1 MLLSAYRPIP
11 QPADIRSGRRVTSS
25 KGGIRAKAEIFVDGN
40 HEPSLA
46 EVMAD
51 PIVHRLMARDG
62 VGLDSLNSLIDQV
75 RGRLL

>member
-1 MLLSAYRPIP
+1 MLSSAYRSTP
-11 QPADIRSGRRVTSS
+11 QPA
-25 KGGIRAKAEIFVDGN
+25 GIRAARRLGVATGGRSSRSFAYIGGI
-40 HEPSLA
+40 EPTLD

-62 VGLDSLNSLIDQV
+62 VALDSLNSLIAEV

>member
-1 MLLSAYRPIP
+1 MLSSAYRSTP
-11 QPADIRSGRRVTSS
+11 QPVEIRVLRRRGSTMAGRSTRAFAYCG
-25 KGGIRAKAEIFVDGN
+25 GGI
-40 HEPSLA
+40 EPSLD

-62 VGLDSLNSLIDQV
+62 VALDSLNTLIAEV

>member
-1 MLLSAYRPIP
+1 MLSSAYRSTP
-11 QPADIRSGRRVTSS
+11 QPAEIRVVRRLGSAIGGRSARTFAYCG
-25 KGGIRAKAEIFVDGN
+25 GGI
-40 HEPSLA
+40 EPTLD

-62 VGLDSLNSLIDQV
+62 VAVDSLNSLIAEV

>member
-1 MLLSAYRPIP
+1 MLSSAYRSTP
-11 QPADIRSGRRVTSS
+11 QPA
-25 KGGIRAKAEIFVDGN
+25 GIRAARRLGVATGGRSSRSFAYIGGGV
-40 HEPSLA
+40 EPTLD

-62 VGLDSLNSLIDQV
+62 VALDSLNSLIAEV

>member
-1 MLLSAYRPIP
+1 MLTSTYRSTP
-11 QPADIRSGRRVTSS
+11 QPSEIRVARRLGAAIGGRATRTLSYIT
-25 KGGIRAKAEIFVDGN
+25 GNAEPPLD
-40 HEPSLA
+40 

-62 VGLDSLNSLIDQV
+62 VAVDSLNSLIDEV

>member
-1 MLLSAYRPIP
+1 MLSGAYRSTP
-11 QPADIRSGRRVTSS
+11 QPAEIRLVRRLGAASSGS
-25 KGGIRAKAEIFVDGN
+25 RARAAAYFGSN
-40 HEPSLA
+40 AEPSLD

-62 VGLDSLNSLIDQV
+62 VGLESLNILIAEV